1 MLQDGSPSWVS
12 ITTVVGDDPLRRHS
26 KKWTVGV
33 KKVAGRTYKVVKS
46 GGAWLIYH
54 AGKLVALVIR
64 NIAYTFSREVGK
76 SFAKR
81 ILAAK

>member
-1 MLQDGSPSWVS
+1 MARRYRRW
-12 ITTVVGDDPLRRHS
+12 TT
-26 KKWTVGV
+26 GV
-33 KKVAGRTYKVVKS
+33 KRIGGKAYRVVRD

-76 SFAKR
+76 HFAKR
-81 ILAAK
+81 ILAAN